1 MSNQS
6 TCFIEFS
13 GSREILIKIGR
24 SIVDKNLNP
33 DFVDKNRKS
42 NVLFEEGLEE
52 EIELDMILEG
62 NILSIFFF
70 GTFRGEYYWFKKV
83 CEFYGLCGKYSDSEN
98 VYDFYHKII
107 YKNGVLIKE
116 IWDKFFCKESIEVL
130 GIDFFIDEWNDPTTI
145 DTLETVNL
153 VDNDQIKQQEEK
165 VFPWQINY
173 IQTSSNK
180 RLLIKL

>member
-130 GIDFFIDEWNDPTTI
+130 GIDFFIDEYESFFNSEDLKI
-145 DTLETVNL
+145 DEYLKKIYSHVKNVFMEYGFSELE
-153 VDNDQIKQQEEK
+153 VDDLILEK
-165 VFPWQINY
+165 RI
-173 IQTSSNK
+173 
-180 RLLIKL
+180 